1 MVKIGAL
8 GVNIF
13 NYYTVIISS
22 LPLFAQ
28 KFVGLFLIVLL
39 IFLYSIFIWKLYRF
53 ISKKNFIELN
63 LNQYNTSEHPLL
75 AKTLAMFFYVI
86 EYFLVLPFLIFI
98 WFSMFTLFL
107 IFLTDNLEIGALLII
122 SAAIIAAIRMASYYH
137 EDLSRDLAKLF
148 PFTLLAISIL
158 NPNFFSIER
167 VLNQFKEIPAFFNE
181 ILIYLIFIIS
191 LETILRFVDFIFSFY
206 KLDENIDKEDSKDKE
221 N

>member
-1 MVKIGAL
+1 MVKIGDL
-8 GVNIF
+8 GAYIF
-13 NYYTVIISS
+13 NYYTAIISS
-22 LPLFAQ
+22 LPSFAQ
-28 KFVGLFLIVLL
+28 TFIELFLIVLL
-39 IFLYSIFIWKLYRF
+39 IFFYSVFIWKLYRS

-63 LNQYNTSEHPLL
+63 LNQYNRSEHAFL
-75 AKTLAMFFYVI
+75 AKTIAMFFYVI
-86 EYFLVLPFLIFI
+86 EYFLILPILIFL

-107 IFLTDNLEIGALLII
+107 IFLTNNLEIGALLII
-122 SAAIIAAIRMASYYH
+122 SAAIIAAIRMTSYYH
-137 EDLSRDLAKLF
+137 EDLSKDLAKLF

-167 VLNQFKEIPAFFNE
+167 ILNQFKEIPVFFNE

>member
-1 MVKIGAL
+1 MVKIGDL

-13 NYYTVIISS
+13 NYYTAIISS

-86 EYFLVLPFLIFI
+86 EYFLILPFLVFI

-107 IFLTDNLEIGALLII
+107 IFLTDNLELGALLLI

-137 EDLSRDLAKLF
+137 EDLSKDLAKLF

-167 VLNQFKEIPAFFNE
+167 ILNQFKEIPAFFNE
-181 ILIYLIFIIS
+181 IVIYLVFIIF